1 MAYRST
7 PEDWPFNPPWV
18 DRYDPAW
25 VPFVIG
31 QEEFEAQWARAV
43 HDPSRWD

>member
-1 MAYRST
+1 MAYWST
-7 PEDWPFNPPWV
+7 PEDWPFNPPLV

-31 QEEFEAQWARAV
+31 HEELEAPVDRA
-43 HDPSRWD
+43 S